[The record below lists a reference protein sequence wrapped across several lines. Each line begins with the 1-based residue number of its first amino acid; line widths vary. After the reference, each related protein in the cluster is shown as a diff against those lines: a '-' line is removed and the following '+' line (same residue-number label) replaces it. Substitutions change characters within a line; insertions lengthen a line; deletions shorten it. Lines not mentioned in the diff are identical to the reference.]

1 MVDPDGMASVEV
13 NGVDDEKPKPKP
25 KPEPK
30 PIQLEEVVIKSGP
43 GKGLIAD
50 SHYLLGMSWTS
61 YRLPQAAIQANQA
74 DALAFLGARTP
85 LGRVITAVNSLL
97 EITSKPLTFKSQL
110 VKSAEY
116 LQEK

>member
-1 MVDPDGMASVEV
+1 
-13 NGVDDEKPKPKP
+13 
-25 KPEPK
+25 
-30 PIQLEEVVIKSGP
+30 
-43 GKGLIAD
+43 
-50 SHYLLGMSWTS
+50 MSWTS

-97 EITSKPLTFKSQL
+97 EITSKPLTLKSQL